1 VPQLGDLVLE
11 LQFSSL
17 EFDDPERI
25 GGWMGHRVLDFP
37 LESLVPT
44 FKLRHISL
52 QRHVGPSYQL
62 FRLAHFATGIPA
74 SRRQSMLRRQ
84 SFHVSLIL
92 PCPIRSSILGV
103 DNGHACRRRDGL
115 LMGSGLSQDEAAEFE
130 QELARLK
137 QEHRDLDTAI
147 EALERMVAGDQ
158 LQIQRLKKRKLIL
171 KDRIGFLEDQL
182 TPDII
187 A

>member
-1 VPQLGDLVLE
+1 
-11 LQFSSL
+11 
-17 EFDDPERI
+17 
-25 GGWMGHRVLDFP
+25 
-37 LESLVPT
+37 
-44 FKLRHISL
+44 
-52 QRHVGPSYQL
+52 
-62 FRLAHFATGIPA
+62 
-74 SRRQSMLRRQ
+74 
-84 SFHVSLIL
+84 
-92 PCPIRSSILGV
+92 
-103 DNGHACRRRDGL
+103 
-115 LMGSGLSQDEAAEFE
+115 MGSDLSQDEAAELE
-130 QELARLK
+130 KELFRLK